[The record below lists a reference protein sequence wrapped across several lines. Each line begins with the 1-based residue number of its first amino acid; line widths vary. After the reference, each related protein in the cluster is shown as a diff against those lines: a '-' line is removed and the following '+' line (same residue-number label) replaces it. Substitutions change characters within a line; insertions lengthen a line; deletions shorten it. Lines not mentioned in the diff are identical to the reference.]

1 VVVERCRECGF
12 EYDLTAATRAGDDI
26 RGGVAELARLL
37 TTVEPATLA
46 RRTVP
51 ARWSPLEYA
60 CHVRDVL
67 ITQRERVLLARRV
80 DVPAA
85 VPMGRDERVAHEGYA
100 ESDPAEVA
108 EEVTIAAR
116 LLANTL
122 SRLDTPDWERRIV
135 YNWPQHR
142 ERTLRWLAL
151 NTQHEVRH
159 HLLDI
164 HRQGLA

>member
-1 VVVERCRECGF
+1 VRVERCEECGYA
-12 EYDLTAATRAGDDI
+12 YDLTAATRAGDEI
-26 RGGVAELARLL
+26 RSAVAELARLL
-37 TTVEPATLA
+37 VTTERRALA
-46 RRTVP
+46 RRTAP
-51 ARWSPLEYA
+51 ERWSPLEYA

-67 ITQRERVLLARRV
+67 ITQRERVLLARRT

-85 VPMGRDERVAHEGYA
+85 VPMGRDERVAHDGYA

-122 SRLDTPDWERRIV
+122 SRLDTRDWELRIV
-135 YNWPQHR
+135 YNWPQR
-142 ERTLRWLAL
+142 TERTLRWVAA
-151 NTQHEVRH
+151 NTVHDVRH

-164 HRQGLA
+164 KRQVLA

>member
-1 VVVERCRECGF
+1 M
-12 EYDLTAATRAGDDI
+12 TAATRAGDEI
-26 RGGVAELARLL
+26 RSAVAELARLL
-37 TTVEPATLA
+37 VTTERRALA
-46 RRTVP
+46 RRTAP
-51 ARWSPLEYA
+51 ERWSPLEYA

-67 ITQRERVLLARRV
+67 ITQRERVLLARRT

-85 VPMGRDERVAHEGYA
+85 VPMGRDERAAHDGYA

-122 SRLDTPDWERRIV
+122 SRLGTRDWELRIV
-135 YNWPQHR
+135 YNWPHR
-142 ERTLRWLAL
+142 TERTLRWVAA
-151 NTQHEVRH
+151 NTVHDVRH

-164 HRQGLA
+164 KRQVLA